1 MRRAFLAAALL
12 LAAPAWALPKAVDI
26 EAPSALASLLRT
38 HLDLSQALQGRSPP
52 TELEW
57 ARLCR
62 LAPAQAR
69 ALLETEGYFEAQ
81 VQLDCATGRMH
92 IEPGEPARISE
103 LQLSGPEPEHERW
116 QTWRAAFALPVGERF
131 RQADWDS
138 AKRNLLAQVRAQG
151 HALARWERTEA
162 EVDGRSVRLTLQL
175 EPGPEILLG
184 ELRFEGLQRHREE
197 ELRELLGTLRPGRR
211 YTEQRLLDA
220 QTRLQRSG
228 LFDGVWVEL
237 DGEEL
242 QEGNRL
248 PVRIR
253 VKEATRQQLAL
264 GLGWQTRSGAQA
276 SVEHLHRR
284 FLDQPLRARSRAQLA
299 QHAQLL
305 ELELSTHPGRLQQ
318 RWVGALRWQRNEEP
332 DTTPYTLGS
341 LRLGRVEETNRNDLS
356 YGIELLSSRQ
366 GEGELA
372 ARSQALLGQAGAA
385 WRRLDSISLPR
396 EGWLLVGQ
404 LGAGPA
410 RSRQQGQLEQGGL
423 ARAQARGQLYL
434 PFGPASSGRSLALR
448 LEAGQLWAPAA
459 LQAPESL
466 AFRAGGDDSVRGY
479 GPRSLGPQRLGT
491 KGLEPVG
498 GRVLW
503 TASAEAQQAL
513 PASWFG
519 GLGGFG
525 GAVFVDAGQ
534 AAPSWRTAGTPGVGA
549 GLGLRWRSPVG
560 LLRVDLARAMSDQP
574 QQAAGQWRLHLSVGI
589 AL

>member
-1 MRRAFLAAALL
+1 MRVWILAAALA
-12 LAAPAWALPKAVDI
+12 LAPSVWALPKALDI
-26 EAPSALASLLRT
+26 KAPSELGALLRT

-52 TELEW
+52 NELEW

-69 ALLETEGYFEAQ
+69 SLLETEGYFEAR
-81 VQLDCATGRMH
+81 VQLDCASARLQ
-92 IEPGEPARISE
+92 IDAGEASRITE
-103 LQLSGPEPEHERW
+103 LQLSGPEPEHARW
-116 QTWRAAFALPVGERF
+116 QEWRAAFTLPVGARF

-138 AKRNLLAQVRAQG
+138 AKRSLLAQVRAQG

-162 EVDGRSVRLTLQL
+162 EVEGRAVRLHLQL
-175 EPGPEILLG
+175 EPGPQVLLG
-184 ELRFEGLQRHREE
+184 ELRFEGLQHHQED

-220 QTRLQRSG
+220 QARLQRSG

-242 QEGNRL
+242 QEGDRL
-248 PVRIR
+248 PVRVR
-253 VKEATRQQLAL
+253 VKEAARQQLSL

-276 SVEHLHRR
+276 GFEHLHRR
-284 FLDQPLRARSRAQLA
+284 AFGQPLRARSRAQLA

-332 DTTPYTLGS
+332 DTTPFTLAS
-341 LRLGRVEETNRNDLS
+341 LRLGRVEETNRNDRS
-356 YGIELLSSRQ
+356 YGLELLSSRQ

-372 ARSQALLGQAGAA
+372 ARSQALLGQVGAA

-404 LGAGPA
+404 LAAGPA
-410 RSRQQGQLEQGGL
+410 RSRQQAQLEQGGL
-423 ARAQARGQLYL
+423 ARAQARTQLYL
-434 PFGPASSGRSLALR
+434 PLGSAGRGLALR
-448 LEAGQLWAPAA
+448 LEGGQIWAPKA

-479 GPRSLGPQRLGT
+479 GPRSLGPQRLGS

-498 GRVLW
+498 GRVMW
-503 TASAEAQQAL
+503 TASVEAQQAL

-519 GLGGFG
+519 GLSGFG
-525 GAVFVDAGQ
+525 AAVFVDAGQ
-534 AAPSWRTAGTPGVGA
+534 AAPSWQDAGRPGVGA

-560 LLRVDLARAMSDQP
+560 LLRVDLARAMSDQA
-574 QQAAGQWRLHLSVGI
+574 QQPAGKWRLHLSVGI